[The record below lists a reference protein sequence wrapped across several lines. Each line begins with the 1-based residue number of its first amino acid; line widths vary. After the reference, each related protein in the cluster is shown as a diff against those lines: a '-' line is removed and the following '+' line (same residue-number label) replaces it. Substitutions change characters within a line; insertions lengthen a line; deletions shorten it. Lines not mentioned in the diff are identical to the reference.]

1 MGSFVPSWKARY
13 FVLDRDKLTYF
24 ESEGGKQK
32 GEYIITAD
40 TEVAVSDSIV
50 VNYVFVLQNPKRTL
64 FMSASSEEDLSAWI
78 RALETSIDQCR
89 GSV

>member
-32 GEYIITAD
+32 GEYIITSD